1 LRSWDYFEEKKMK
14 QIALDKLYLTPKL
27 LMTALVILTLSIF
40 SIIATA
46 AEADSADAG
55 GKSLGER
62 FNHMATGFP
71 LTGLHAS
78 AECGSC
84 HVGGLFKGT
93 ARNCS
98 GCHTKGQRVVA
109 TAMSSKHLVTTD
121 PCETCHT
128 NTVTFYGARYNHGK
142 AVPGQC
148 ATCHNGFSATG
159 RAASHKSG
167 NKLSKSCD
175 SCHRTF
181 AWLPASW
188 NHFGNTAKCVTC
200 HVTGGEG
207 AAFTKIVNGTYQEQ
221 FAHGA
226 ANNAIDCESCHRN
239 YSTWY
244 GATYDH
250 AGAGTVCSSCHNSVR
265 ATGTAQ
271 KSGHVATNGAECS
284 QCHTSTATWL
294 GALGAAPSNHS
305 LLNTASGCLVCHPG
319 GASSHATGSTLHAYT
334 NAPGCYSCHGS
345 NRAVVFSSASTA
357 SWPSYHESSKN
368 GSATDCSASG
378 CHRPLGSKGSLYTS
392 WH

>member
-1 LRSWDYFEEKKMK
+1 MK

-46 AEADSADAG
+46 AETDSADAG

-71 LTGLHAS
+71 LTGLHAT

-84 HVGGLFKGT
+84 HVSGIFKGT
-93 ARNCS
+93 AKNCS

-148 ATCHNGFSATG
+148 ATCHNGFNATG
-159 RAASHKSG
+159 RAVSHTSG
-167 NKLSKSCD
+167 SKLTKSCD

-207 AAFTKIVNGTYQEQ
+207 SAFVRTPLAGTSKEG
-221 FAHGA
+221 FAHRYTA
-226 ANNAIDCESCHRN
+226 AADCESCHSN
-239 YSTWY
+239 YFSWA
-244 GATYDH
+244 GAIYDH
-250 AGAGTVCSSCHNSVR
+250 AAAGTACSSCHNGTT

-271 KSGHVATNGAECS
+271 SPHGNLAALGATECS
-284 QCHTSTATWL
+284 ECHTTTRTWL
-294 GALGAAPSNHS
+294 GALGAKPTNHIPY
-305 LLNTASGCLVCHPG
+305 NAGTACTACHIG
-319 GASSHATGSTLHAYT
+319 STVTTGASLHANVTSYTCNNCHQKGAQICTGTCLGNIQTSSHKGSTT
-334 NAPGCYSCHGS
+334 CNSG
-345 NRAVVFSSASTA
+345 
-357 SWPSYHESSKN
+357 
-368 GSATDCSASG
+368 G
-378 CHRPLGSKGSLYTS
+378 CHSSYTT
-392 WH
+392 WNK